1 MTVPAWV
8 YFFVDMVGDF
18 RKSAKKWSHTKMEEK
33 SETSSSTSS
42 VPLSPRPTAFTI
54 DFDDKKVDLQRHK
67 SLAEKFQQR
76 HKRGKSMSKLEGG
89 TSTATATATKKHPLT
104 GNLPRK
110 SSFQSEGLS
119 QFLFGVRK
127 VSQSNKMLIYRT
139 NINVH
144 FTDSFSWEIDMKGW

>member
-1 MTVPAWV
+1 MTVSTWIHLIKHHFGPK
-8 YFFVDMVGDF
+8 VDMLGDF
-18 RKSAKKWSHTKMEEK
+18 RKFAKKWSKMEEK

-42 VPLSPRPTAFTI
+42 QPLSPRPTAFTI

-89 TSTATATATKKHPLT
+89 TTPAPTTASKKHPLT

-119 QFLFGVRK
+119 QSVF
-127 VSQSNKMLIYRT
+127 VSVYCLESY
-139 NINVH
+139 
-144 FTDSFSWEIDMKGW
+144 G